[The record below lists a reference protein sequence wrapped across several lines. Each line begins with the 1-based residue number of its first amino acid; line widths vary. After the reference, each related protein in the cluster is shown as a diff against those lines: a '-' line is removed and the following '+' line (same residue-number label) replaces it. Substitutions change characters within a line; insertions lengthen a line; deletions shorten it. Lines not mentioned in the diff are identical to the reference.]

1 MGSEKEEKNSKKK
14 KKKIF
19 YKFFYSLWKGR
30 THKPSKVAATK
41 TFLFSVYVVGTICFN
56 KCFLFHMITKRNSL

>member
-14 KKKIF
+14 KRK
-19 YKFFYSLWKGR
+19 YSTSFFTLWKGR